1 MLTALLTKG
10 TPALQGILDSGKP
23 ADKISPNMTGGA
35 CSSRFSTAGWDAE
48 QTSALTP
55 SLHARGA
62 PQTSARGVSQTSAPT
77 PSWHACA
84 RHRWSSQAHITGAD
98 ATCVWAVLCVYSA
111 LFMRFS
117 LAIRPKNYLLF
128 ACHATNE
135 VVQLNQLRRWYT
147 GSGGSV
153 AHAEV
158 GPLTSLITLQT
169 RAVSA
174 IIWCAAVTWAGD

>member
-1 MLTALLTKG
+1 MPHKPVHQ
-10 TPALQGILDSGKP
+10 TPASMHFCTTRG
-23 ADKISPNMTGGA
+23 AVRA
-35 CSSRFSTAGWDAE
+35 CSS
-48 QTSALTP
+48 
-55 SLHARGA
+55 
-62 PQTSARGVSQTSAPT
+62 
-77 PSWHACA
+77 
-84 RHRWSSQAHITGAD
+84 GAD
-98 ATCVWAVLCVYSA
+98 AACMWAVLCVYSA

-158 GPLTSLITLQT
+158 GAHTSLITMQMGVVC
-169 RAVSA
+169 RCSVCS
-174 IIWCAAVTWAGD
+174 CHMGR